1 MINGKSQTLV
11 ISLVRRKKM
20 SKKKGARQRFKKRKS
35 YLKWLGIFMI
45 LGFLILASPIYTHK
59 KVDIPDEVST
69 NAFLNTKELTMVSK
83 EKGANQQ
90 LVFEFA
96 IDDEDQSLLKELANL
111 NYQVEVK
118 TAKGDYQAIKVKV
131 IKVSDDYFVVKLTH
145 VPEEYIAM
153 RLTII
158 PEKIDPKVDMQEP
171 QDLIIYYVHEDKVKD
186 RVKDEDYEQHAI
198 NYKVKGYK
206 KEQQAAKK
214 QIESFQ
220 ATIDLNEELVK
231 KLKDQLPYQIAEDQ
245 ENTENKINGYQQ
257 EIETSKTQMKDQ
269 EEIIQKLQEKI
280 DRMTKENI

>member
-1 MINGKSQTLV
+1 
-11 ISLVRRKKM
+11 M
-20 SKKKGARQRFKKRKS
+20 SKKKGERQRFKKRKS
-35 YLKWLGIFMI
+35 YLRWLGIFMI

-111 NYQVEVK
+111 NYRVEVK
-118 TAKGDYQAIKVKV
+118 TAKGDYQAIKAKV
-131 IKVSDDYFVVKLTH
+131 IKVSDDYFVVKLAH

-171 QDLIIYYVHEDKVKD
+171 HDLIFYVHEDKVKD
-186 RVKDEDYEQHAI
+186 QVKDDNYEQHAI

-206 KEQQAAKK
+206 KEQKAAQK

-231 KLKDQLPYQIAEDQ
+231 KLKDQLPYQVADDQ
-245 ENTENKINGYQQ
+245 ENTENKINSYQQ

>member
-1 MINGKSQTLV
+1 
-11 ISLVRRKKM
+11 M
-20 SKKKGARQRFKKRKS
+20 SKKKGERQRFKKRKS
-35 YLKWLGIFMI
+35 YLRWLGIFMI

-90 LVFEFA
+90 LVFEFS

-111 NYQVEVK
+111 NYRVEVK
-118 TAKGDYQAIKVKV
+118 TAKGDYQAIKAKV
-131 IKVSDDYFVVKLTH
+131 IKVSDDYFVVKLSH

-171 QDLIIYYVHEDKVKD
+171 QDLIFYVHEDKVKD
-186 RVKDEDYEQHAI
+186 QVKDDNYEQHAI

-206 KEQQAAKK
+206 KEQKAAQK

-231 KLKDQLPYQIAEDQ
+231 KLKDQLPYQVADDQ
-245 ENTENKINGYQQ
+245 ENTENKINSYQQ

>member
-1 MINGKSQTLV
+1 MVNGKSLTLV

-20 SKKKGARQRFKKRKS
+20 SKKKGERQRFKKRKS
-35 YLKWLGIFMI
+35 YLQWLGIFMI
-45 LGFLILASPIYTHK
+45 LGFLILASPIYTNQ

-111 NYQVEVK
+111 NYRVEVK
-118 TAKGDYQAIKVKV
+118 TAKGDYQAIRAKV
-131 IKVSDDYFVVKLTH
+131 IKVSDDYFAVKLTH

-171 QDLIIYYVHEDKVKD
+171 QDLIYYVHEDKVKD
-186 RVKDEDYEQHAI
+186 QVKDEDYEQHAI

-206 KEQQAAKK
+206 KEQKAAQK
-214 QIESFQ
+214 QMESFQ

-231 KLKDQLPYQIAEDQ
+231 KLKDQLPYQVADDQ
-245 ENTENKINGYQQ
+245 ENTENKINSYQQ

-280 DRMTKENI
+280 DRMTKEKI

>member
-1 MINGKSQTLV
+1 MVNGKSLTLV

-20 SKKKGARQRFKKRKS
+20 SKKKGERQRFKKRKS
-35 YLKWLGIFMI
+35 YLRWLGIFMI

-90 LVFEFA
+90 FVFEFA

-111 NYQVEVK
+111 NYRVEVK
-118 TAKGDYQAIKVKV
+118 TAKGDYQAIKAKV
-131 IKVSDDYFVVKLTH
+131 IKVSDDYFAVKLSH

-171 QDLIIYYVHEDKVKD
+171 QNLIFYIHEDKVKD
-186 RVKDEDYEQHAI
+186 HVKDEDYEQHAI

-206 KEQQAAKK
+206 KEQKAAQK
-214 QIESFQ
+214 QMESFQ

-231 KLKDQLPYQIAEDQ
+231 KLKDQLPYQVADDQ

-257 EIETSKTQMKDQ
+257 EIETSKTQLKDQ

>member
-1 MINGKSQTLV
+1 
-11 ISLVRRKKM
+11 M

-35 YLKWLGIFMI
+35 YLRWLGIFMI

-111 NYQVEVK
+111 NYRVEVK
-118 TAKGDYQAIKVKV
+118 TAKGDYQAIKAEV
-131 IKVSDDYFVVKLTH
+131 INVSDDYFAVKLSH

-171 QDLIIYYVHEDKVKD
+171 QDLIFYIHEDKVKD
-186 RVKDEDYEQHAI
+186 HVKDEDYEQHAM

-206 KEQQAAKK
+206 KEQKAAQK

-220 ATIDLNEELVK
+220 ATINLNEELVK
-231 KLKDQLPYQIAEDQ
+231 KLKDQLPYQVAEDQ
-245 ENTENKINGYQQ
+245 ENTENKINSYQQ

-269 EEIIQKLQEKI
+269 EESIQKLQEKI

>member
-1 MINGKSQTLV
+1 MVNGKSLTLV

-20 SKKKGARQRFKKRKS
+20 SKKKGERQRFKKRKS
-35 YLKWLGIFMI
+35 YLQWLGIFMI
-45 LGFLILASPIYTHK
+45 LGFLILASPIYTNQ

-111 NYQVEVK
+111 NYRVEVK
-118 TAKGDYQAIKVKV
+118 TAKGDYQAIRAKV
-131 IKVSDDYFVVKLTH
+131 IKVSDDYFAVKLTH

-171 QDLIIYYVHEDKVKD
+171 QDLIYYVHEDKVKD
-186 RVKDEDYEQHAI
+186 QVKDEDYEQHAI

-206 KEQQAAKK
+206 KEQKAAQK
-214 QIESFQ
+214 QMESFQ

-231 KLKDQLPYQIAEDQ
+231 KLKDQLPYQVADDQ
-245 ENTENKINGYQQ
+245 ENTENKINSYQQ
-257 EIETSKTQMKDQ
+257 EIETSKTQLKDQ

-280 DRMTKENI
+280 DRMTKEKI

>member
-1 MINGKSQTLV
+1 
-11 ISLVRRKKM
+11 M
-20 SKKKGARQRFKKRKS
+20 SKKKGERQRFKKRKS
-35 YLKWLGIFMI
+35 YLQWLGIFMI

-111 NYQVEVK
+111 NYRVEVK
-118 TAKGDYQAIKVKV
+118 TAKGDYQAIKAKV
-131 IKVSDDYFVVKLTH
+131 IKVSDDYFVVKLAH

-171 QDLIIYYVHEDKVKD
+171 QDLIFYIHEDKVKD
-186 RVKDEDYEQHAI
+186 HVKDEDYEQHAI

-206 KEQQAAKK
+206 KEQKAAQK

-231 KLKDQLPYQIAEDQ
+231 KLKDQLPYQVAEDQ
-245 ENTENKINGYQQ
+245 ENTENKINSYQQ

-269 EEIIQKLQEKI
+269 EESIQKLQEKI

>member
-1 MINGKSQTLV
+1 MVNGKSQTLV

-20 SKKKGARQRFKKRKS
+20 SKKKGERQRFKKRKS
-35 YLKWLGIFMI
+35 YLQWLGIFMI
-45 LGFLILASPIYTHK
+45 LGFLILASPIYTNQ

-111 NYQVEVK
+111 NYRVEVK
-118 TAKGDYQAIKVKV
+118 TAKGDYQAIRAKV
-131 IKVSDDYFVVKLTH
+131 IKVSDDYFAVKLTH

-171 QDLIIYYVHEDKVKD
+171 HDLIFYVHEDKVKD
-186 RVKDEDYEQHAI
+186 QVKDDNYEQHAI

-206 KEQQAAKK
+206 KEQKAAQK

-231 KLKDQLPYQIAEDQ
+231 KLKDQLPYQVADDQ
-245 ENTENKINGYQQ
+245 ENTENKINSYQQ

>member
-1 MINGKSQTLV
+1 MGNGKSQTLV
-11 ISLVRRKKM
+11 ISLDRRRKM
-20 SKKKGARQRFKKRKS
+20 SKKKKPRERFRRRKS
-35 YLKWLGIFMI
+35 YLQWLGIFMI
-45 LGFLILASPIYTHK
+45 LGFLILASPIYTHQ
-59 KVDIPDEVST
+59 KVDIPDEVSK

-111 NYQVEVK
+111 NYRVEVK
-118 TAKGDYQAIKVKV
+118 TAKGDYQAIKAKV
-131 IKVSDDYFVVKLTH
+131 IKVSDDYFAVKLSH

-171 QDLIIYYVHEDKVKD
+171 QDLIFYVHEDKIKD
-186 RVKDEDYEQHAI
+186 HVKDEDYEQHAI

-206 KEQQAAKK
+206 KEQKAAQK

-231 KLKDQLPYQIAEDQ
+231 KLKDQLPYQVADDQ

>member
-1 MINGKSQTLV
+1 MGNGKSQTLV
-11 ISLVRRKKM
+11 ISLDRRRKM
-20 SKKKGARQRFKKRKS
+20 SKKKKPRERFRRRKS
-35 YLKWLGIFMI
+35 YLQWLGIFMI
-45 LGFLILASPIYTHK
+45 LGFLILASPIYTHQ

-83 EKGANQQ
+83 EKGENQK
-90 LVFEFA
+90 LFFEFA

-111 NYQVEVK
+111 NYRVEVK
-118 TAKGDYQAIKVKV
+118 TAKGDYQAIKAKV
-131 IKVSDDYFVVKLTH
+131 IKVSDDYFVVKLTN

-171 QDLIIYYVHEDKVKD
+171 QDLIYYIHEDKVKD

-206 KEQQAAKK
+206 KEQKVAQK

-231 KLKDQLPYQIAEDQ
+231 KLKDQLPYQVADDQ

>member
-1 MINGKSQTLV
+1 MVNGKSQTLV

-20 SKKKGARQRFKKRKS
+20 SKKKGERQRFKKRKS
-35 YLKWLGIFMI
+35 YLQWLGIFMI
-45 LGFLILASPIYTHK
+45 LGFLILASPIYTNQ

-111 NYQVEVK
+111 NYRVEVK
-118 TAKGDYQAIKVKV
+118 TAKGDYQAIKAKV
-131 IKVSDDYFVVKLTH
+131 IKVSDDYFAVKLSH

-171 QDLIIYYVHEDKVKD
+171 QDLIFYIHEDKVKD
-186 RVKDEDYEQHAI
+186 HVKDEDYEQHAI

-206 KEQQAAKK
+206 KEQKAAQK

-231 KLKDQLPYQIAEDQ
+231 KLKDQLPYQVADDQ
-245 ENTENKINGYQQ
+245 ENTENKINSYQQ

-269 EEIIQKLQEKI
+269 EESIQKLQEKI

>member
-1 MINGKSQTLV
+1 
-11 ISLVRRKKM
+11 
-20 SKKKGARQRFKKRKS
+20 
-35 YLKWLGIFMI
+35 MI

-111 NYQVEVK
+111 NYRVEVK
-118 TAKGDYQAIKVKV
+118 TAKGDYQAIKAKV
-131 IKVSDDYFVVKLTH
+131 IKVSDDYFAVKLSH

-171 QDLIIYYVHEDKVKD
+171 QDLIFYIHEDKVKD
-186 RVKDEDYEQHAI
+186 HVKDEDYEQHAI

-206 KEQQAAKK
+206 KEQQA
-214 QIESFQ
+214 
-220 ATIDLNEELVK
+220 TIDLNEELVK
-231 KLKDQLPYQIAEDQ
+231 KLKDQLPYQVADDQ

-280 DRMTKENI
+280 DRITKENI

>member
-1 MINGKSQTLV
+1 
-11 ISLVRRKKM
+11 M

-35 YLKWLGIFMI
+35 YLRWLGIFTI

-59 KVDIPDEVST
+59 KVNIPDEVST

-96 IDDEDQSLLKELANL
+96 IDDEDQGLLKELANL
-111 NYQVEVK
+111 DYRVEVK
-118 TAKGDYQAIKVKV
+118 TAKGDYQAIKAKL
-131 IKVSDDYFVVKLTH
+131 IKVSDDYFVVKLAH

-153 RLTII
+153 RLTIV

-171 QDLIIYYVHEDKVKD
+171 QDKVKD
-186 RVKDEDYEQHAI
+186 QVKDDNYEQHAI

-206 KEQQAAKK
+206 KEQKAAQK
-214 QIESFQ
+214 QIESLQ
-220 ATIDLNEELVK
+220 ATIDLNEELVN
-231 KLKDQLPYQIAEDQ
+231 KLKDQLPYQVADDQ

-280 DRMTKENI
+280 DRITKENI

>member
-1 MINGKSQTLV
+1 MVNGKSQTLV
-11 ISLVRRKKM
+11 ILLVRRKKM
-20 SKKKGARQRFKKRKS
+20 SKKKGARERFKKRKS
-35 YLKWLGIFMI
+35 YLRWLGIFMI

-69 NAFLNTKELTMVSK
+69 NVFLNTKELTMVSK

-96 IDDEDQSLLKELANL
+96 IDDEDQSSLKELANL
-111 NYQVEVK
+111 NYRVEVK
-118 TAKGDYQAIKVKV
+118 TAKGDYQAIKAKV
-131 IKVSDDYFVVKLTH
+131 IKVSDDYFAVKLSH

-171 QDLIIYYVHEDKVKD
+171 QDLIFYIHEDKVKD
-186 RVKDEDYEQHAI
+186 HVKDEDYEQHAI

-206 KEQQAAKK
+206 KEQKAAHK

-231 KLKDQLPYQIAEDQ
+231 KLKDQLPYQVADDQ

>member
-1 MINGKSQTLV
+1 MGNGKSQTLV
-11 ISLVRRKKM
+11 ISLDRRKKM
-20 SKKKGARQRFKKRKS
+20 SKKKKPRERFRRRKC
-35 YLKWLGIFMI
+35 YLQWLGIFMI
-45 LGFLILASPIYTHK
+45 LGFLIFASPIYTHK
-59 KVDIPDEVST
+59 KLDVPDEVST

-111 NYQVEVK
+111 NYRVEVK
-118 TAKGDYQAIKVKV
+118 TAKGDYQAIKAKV
-131 IKVSDDYFVVKLTH
+131 IKVSDDYFVVKLTN

-171 QDLIIYYVHEDKVKD
+171 QDLIYYIHEDKVKD
-186 RVKDEDYEQHAI
+186 RVKDNDYEQHAI

-206 KEQQAAKK
+206 KEQKAAQQ
-214 QIESFQ
+214 QIESLQ

-231 KLKDQLPYQIAEDQ
+231 KLKDQLPYQVAEDQ
-245 ENTENKINGYQQ
+245 KNTENKINGYQQ
-257 EIETSKTQMKDQ
+257 EIETSKAQMKDQ

-280 DRMTKENI
+280 DRINKENI

>member
-1 MINGKSQTLV
+1 MVNGKSQTLV

-35 YLKWLGIFMI
+35 YLRWLGIFMI
-45 LGFLILASPIYTHK
+45 IGFLILASPIYTNQ

-111 NYQVEVK
+111 NYRVEVK
-118 TAKGDYQAIKVKV
+118 TAKGDYQAIKAKV
-131 IKVSDDYFVVKLTH
+131 IKVSDDYFAVKLSH

-171 QDLIIYYVHEDKVKD
+171 QDLIFYIHEDKVKD
-186 RVKDEDYEQHAI
+186 HVKDEDYEQHAI

-206 KEQQAAKK
+206 KEQKAAQK
-214 QIESFQ
+214 QMESFQ

-231 KLKDQLPYQIAEDQ
+231 KLKDQLPYQVAEDQ
-245 ENTENKINGYQQ
+245 ENTENKINSYQQ

-269 EEIIQKLQEKI
+269 EESIQKLQEKI
-280 DRMTKENI
+280 DRMTKEKI

>member
-1 MINGKSQTLV
+1 
-11 ISLVRRKKM
+11 M
-20 SKKKGARQRFKKRKS
+20 SKKKGARQHFKKRKS
-35 YLKWLGIFMI
+35 YLRWLGIFMI

-90 LVFEFA
+90 LVFEFS

-111 NYQVEVK
+111 NYRVEVK
-118 TAKGDYQAIKVKV
+118 TAKGDYQAIKAKV
-131 IKVSDDYFVVKLTH
+131 IKVSDDYFVVKLSH

-171 QDLIIYYVHEDKVKD
+171 QDLIFYVHEDKVKD
-186 RVKDEDYEQHAI
+186 QVKDDNYEQHAI

-206 KEQQAAKK
+206 KEQKAAQK

-231 KLKDQLPYQIAEDQ
+231 KLKDQLPYQVADDQ
-245 ENTENKINGYQQ
+245 ENTENKINSYQQ

>member
-1 MINGKSQTLV
+1 MVNGKSQTLV

-20 SKKKGARQRFKKRKS
+20 SKKKGERQRFKKRKS
-35 YLKWLGIFMI
+35 YLQWLGIFMI
-45 LGFLILASPIYTHK
+45 LGFLILASPIYTNQ

-111 NYQVEVK
+111 NYRVEVK
-118 TAKGDYQAIKVKV
+118 TAKGDYQAIRAKV
-131 IKVSDDYFVVKLTH
+131 IKVSDDYFAVKLTH

-171 QDLIIYYVHEDKVKD
+171 QDLIYYVHEDKVKD
-186 RVKDEDYEQHAI
+186 QVKDEDYEQHAI

-206 KEQQAAKK
+206 KEQKAAQK
-214 QIESFQ
+214 QMESFQ

-231 KLKDQLPYQIAEDQ
+231 KLKDQLPYQVADDQ
-245 ENTENKINGYQQ
+245 ENTENKINSYQQ
-257 EIETSKTQMKDQ
+257 EIETSKTQLKDQ

-280 DRMTKENI
+280 DRMTKEKI

>member
-1 MINGKSQTLV
+1 MVNGKSQTLV

-35 YLKWLGIFMI
+35 YLRWLGIFMI

-96 IDDEDQSLLKELANL
+96 IDDEDQSSLKELANL
-111 NYQVEVK
+111 NYRVEVK
-118 TAKGDYQAIKVKV
+118 TAKGDYQAIKAKV
-131 IKVSDDYFVVKLTH
+131 IKVSDDYFAVKLSH

-171 QDLIIYYVHEDKVKD
+171 QDLIFYIHEDKVKD
-186 RVKDEDYEQHAI
+186 HVKDEDYEQHAM

-206 KEQQAAKK
+206 KAAQK

-231 KLKDQLPYQIAEDQ
+231 KLKDQLPYQVADDQ

-280 DRMTKENI
+280 DRITKENI

>member
-1 MINGKSQTLV
+1 MVNGKSQTLV

-35 YLKWLGIFMI
+35 YLRWLGIFMI

-83 EKGANQQ
+83 EKGANQR

-96 IDDEDQSLLKELANL
+96 IDDDDQSLLKELANL
-111 NYQVEVK
+111 NYRVEVK
-118 TAKGDYQAIKVKV
+118 TAKGDYQAIKAEV
-131 IKVSDDYFVVKLTH
+131 IKVSDDYFAVKLSH

-158 PEKIDPKVDMQEP
+158 PEKIDPKVDMQEL
-171 QDLIIYYVHEDKVKD
+171 QDLIFYIHEDKVKD
-186 RVKDEDYEQHAI
+186 HVKDEDYEQHAI

-206 KEQQAAKK
+206 KEQKAAQK

-231 KLKDQLPYQIAEDQ
+231 KLKDQLPYQVAEDQ
-245 ENTENKINGYQQ
+245 ENTENKINSYQQ

-269 EEIIQKLQEKI
+269 EESIQKLQEKI